1 MARGWTLTLF
11 AIFATLMTL
20 VWSAPVWTSVVFL
33 LIVAVGLIQ
42 IFRQTQ
48 TQVQASSLAPDAS
61 VFDQYWTDWLGG
73 WYWQTD
79 DQYRL
84 VVLKPPAGASQVC
97 WRWAHRLVDGDGS
110 TQAWGVQ
117 SRAMA
122 DPMAADAWDVLDTQ
136 MCAKGLVDVPN
147 LPWPMAASQVEGEL
161 ADQPRMG
168 RLRGVPRLDRQGQ
181 WVGHHGVWQPAAS
194 VEPLHGTAVAP
205 VAVPDL
211 ARAPAPAPDA
221 RSEDEINQAAQE
233 ALRYALSHD
242 LRAPLRVVDGFAR
255 ILKEDYGNGLDRIGN
270 DHVDRILAASLRMNG
285 MIDAVLDQ
293 AQLSQAPL
301 QLKRVDLSGLSR
313 EIATELLVAARP
325 PAADALSGAPGTPV
339 AVVPQ
344 VQVSDGLAHL
354 ADEVLVRR
362 ILENLIGN
370 ALKYSNKVAQPR
382 IEIGAVPATNPTVF
396 FVRDNGAGFDMKHAD
411 KLFGL
416 FQRLHSA
423 REFPGTGVGLASV
436 NNIVRRHGGRVWAE
450 SAPGKGACFYFTLM
464 ASGPAQS
471 GLF

>member
-1 MARGWTLTLF
+1 ML

-20 VWSAPVWTSVVFL
+20 VWRAPVWTSVVFL
-33 LIVAVGLIQ
+33 LILTVGLIQ
-42 IFRQTQ
+42 VFRQT
-48 TQVQASSLAPDAS
+48 TAPTQASPLVPAIPE
-61 VFDQYWTDWLGG
+61 VDQYWTDWLGG

-84 VVLKPPAGASQVC
+84 VVLKPPAGASQAC
-97 WRWAHRLVDGDGS
+97 WQWAHRLVDTGAAH
-110 TQAWGVQ
+110 AWAAYA
-117 SRAMA
+117 RALM
-122 DPMAADAWDVLDTQ
+122 DPLAADAWDVLDTQ
-136 MCAKGLVDVPN
+136 MRARGLVDVPS
-147 LPWPMAASQVEGEL
+147 LPWPLVGAHHVVGAPAPDHPL
-161 ADQPRMG
+161 MG
-168 RLRGVPRLDRQGQ
+168 RLRGVPRLDPQGQ
-181 WVGHHGVWQPAAS
+181 WVGHHGVWQSVDMAAAATAWPQPAS
-194 VEPLHGTAVAP
+194 
-205 VAVPDL
+205 
-211 ARAPAPAPDA
+211 APAPAPDS
-221 RSEDEINQAAQE
+221 RTEDEINQAAQE

-255 ILKEDYGNGLDRIGN
+255 ILKEDYANCLDRIGN

-301 QLKRVDLSGLSR
+301 QLTRVDLSSLSR
-313 EIATELLVAARP
+313 EIATELQVAARP
-325 PAADALSGAPGTPV
+325 PAGDAVPGAPVP
-339 AVVPQ
+339 AEPQ
-344 VQVSDGLAHL
+344 VLVSDGLAHM

-382 IEIGAVPATNPTVF
+382 IEVGAVPATNPTVF
-396 FVRDNGAGFDMKHAD
+396 FVRDNGAGFDMKHAG

-450 SAPGKGACFYFTLM
+450 SEPGKGACFYFTLT

>member
-1 MARGWTLTLF
+1 MARGWTLTLV

-42 IFRQTQ
+42 VFRQTQ
-48 TQVQASSLAPDAS
+48 AQVQASSLAPDAP
-61 VFDQYWTDWLGG
+61 VVDQYWTDWLGG

-84 VVLKPPAGASQVC
+84 VVLKPPAGASQAC
-97 WRWAHRLVDGDGS
+97 WRWAHRLVEVA
-110 TQAWGVQ
+110 TQPCVAQ
-117 SRAMA
+117 SRFTA
-122 DPMAADAWDVLDTQ
+122 DPVVSDAWDVLDTQ
-136 MCAKGLVDVPN
+136 MRAKGLVDVPS
-147 LPWPMAASQVEGEL
+147 LPWPMAASDVEGEL

-181 WVGHHGVWQPAAS
+181 WVGHHGVWQPVES
-194 VEPLHGTAVAP
+194 VEPVHGTAAP
-205 VAVPDL
+205 MAVTDP
-211 ARAPAPAPDA
+211 ARAPDPAPDA

-301 QLKRVDLSGLSR
+301 QLTRVDLSSLSR

-325 PAADALSGAPGTPV
+325 PAADALPGAPV

-382 IEIGAVPATNPTVF
+382 IEVGAVPATNPTVF

>member
-42 IFRQTQ
+42 VFRQTQ
-48 TQVQASSLAPDAS
+48 AQVQASSLAPDAP

-84 VVLKPPAGASQVC
+84 VALKPPAGAPQVC
-97 WRWAHRLVDGDGS
+97 WRWAHRLVDGDGR

-122 DPMAADAWDVLDTQ
+122 DPVAADAWDVLDTQ
-136 MCAKGLVDVPN
+136 MRAKGLVDVPN
-147 LPWPMAASQVEGEL
+147 LPWPMAASDVEGEL
-161 ADQPRMG
+161 ADRPRMG

-181 WVGHHGVWQPAAS
+181 WVGHHGVWQPLTAL
-194 VEPLHGTAVAP
+194 EPVHGTADAP
-205 VAVPDL
+205 MAASDL

-301 QLKRVDLSGLSR
+301 QLTRVDLSSLSR

-325 PAADALSGAPGTPV
+325 PAADALCGAPA

-382 IEIGAVPATNPTVF
+382 IEVGAVPATNPTVF